1 MEYAVKYWEETADFE
16 ELRKQIDDRKIAVWG
31 AYINGGDVRK
41 ILTEK
46 GFEVSFYI
54 DGHKDS
60 CSYDNLPIIK
70 PSEDVEEDIYIFVAV
85 IGVREE
91 IVQYLNIWR
100 MKENKDYTYI
110 SKLTP
115 CLVISEC
122 VGGYADYNGNRLEVE
137 DDRIRCKIEFRGFNS
152 RIKIGKGF
160 LGVGAKISVESGCE
174 VIIGDYVTLSEN
186 AVVEVTT
193 GGKIEIGDNCLCCK
207 DSQIAISKRGGGKIE
222 IGNYV
227 SMGERFFCTNASK
240 DSISIGND
248 CMFSHDVSIILG
260 GHSIFDL
267 ETKENISMIGQK
279 YIKIGDHVWLGKN
292 VVILHNAEVGK
303 GSIVGASSVVKIK
316 TEENCVLAGNPARI
330 IKTNCTWDRRTNI
343 EFKDI

>member
-16 ELRKQIDDRKIAVWG
+16 ELRKQIGDRKIAVWG

-91 IVQYLNIWR
+91 IAQYLNIWR

-122 VGGYADYNGNRLEVE
+122 VGGYADYNGNRLEFE
-137 DDRIRCKIEFRGFNS
+137 DDRIQSKIEFRGFNS

-186 AVVEVTT
+186 VVVEVTT
-193 GGKIEIGDNCLCCK
+193 GGKIEIGDNCLCYK
-207 DSQIAISKRGGGKIE
+207 DSQIAISKGGGVKSRLE
-222 IGNYV
+222 IMLAWV
-227 SMGERFFCTNASK
+227 KDFFART
-240 DSISIGND
+240 
-248 CMFSHDVSIILG
+248 
-260 GHSIFDL
+260 
-267 ETKENISMIGQK
+267 
-279 YIKIGDHVWLGKN
+279 
-292 VVILHNAEVGK
+292 
-303 GSIVGASSVVKIK
+303 
-316 TEENCVLAGNPARI
+316 PARI
-330 IKTNCTWDRRTNI
+330 ASVLGMTAC
-343 EFKDI
+343 FPMMSVLY